1 MHRSHFAEILGPRLF
16 AVPALC
22 TSGVHP
28 YLSLCV
34 PSSWG
39 YIVPPLLSVVWK
51 LSGERTCMQNLSFA
65 VSLYSVRLC
74 SQSRFLK
81 QGRTYLKGGDSHLK
95 LGFMGGWVVHQSRW
109 SEGISSRLFNLD
121 KNGRENR
128 EMKNAMGKP
137 EVNFSNKR
145 LL

>member
-22 TSGVHP
+22 TSVVHP

-34 PSSWG
+34 PASWG
-39 YIVPPLLSVVWK
+39 CIVPPLLSVVWK
-51 LSGERTCMQNLSFA
+51 LSGERTCMQNLSFT

-81 QGRTYLKGGDSHLK
+81 QGRAYLKGGDSHLK
-95 LGFMGGWVVHQSRW
+95 LGFMGG
-109 SEGISSRLFNLD
+109 
-121 KNGRENR
+121 
-128 EMKNAMGKP
+128 
-137 EVNFSNKR
+137 
-145 LL
+145 